1 MDCGLSVSLVH
12 PWDFPGKNTV
22 VGCHFLLQKIFLTQ
36 GLNLHLL
43 HCRWILYHWASRE
56 AHMYIYI
63 VTHMCMDCMECMGDP
78 PSMGFSKQEYWSGS
92 PFSSPGDLPNPGIE
106 PRSPTFQADA
116 LPSEPPEW
124 VVHTYIH
131 MYANISVYIHRCSQ
145 VEVHSLNEFV
155 KENEDS
161 LDLNW
166 IIKN

>member
-116 LPSEPPEW
+116 FTIWAPREYGSLSIATLLWHILLVPITFQEYLC
-124 VVHTYIH
+124 HYISND
-131 MYANISVYIHRCSQ
+131 YLNI
-145 VEVHSLNEFV
+145 V
-155 KENEDS
+155 K
-161 LDLNW
+161 
-166 IIKN
+166 I